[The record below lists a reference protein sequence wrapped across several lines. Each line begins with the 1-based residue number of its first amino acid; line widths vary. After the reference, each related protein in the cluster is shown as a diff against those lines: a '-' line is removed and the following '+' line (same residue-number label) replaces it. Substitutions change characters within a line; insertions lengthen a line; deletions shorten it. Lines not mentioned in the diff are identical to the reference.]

1 MFYLCVGK
9 CTVCMLVPVKARRGY
24 KMLETRVNPC
34 KPQVDAGNQVYILLT
49 TDPSSLQPH

>member
-24 KMLETRVNPC
+24 KMLGTRVNPC
-34 KPQVDAGNQVYILLT
+34 KPQVDTGNQVYILLT